1 MHKALIAVLIG
12 AALLFGLSVSGG
24 WAGQIAGKIQ
34 KVDLSERHFVLADGT
49 QVWVAEGFPIETL
62 KEGASV
68 EGSYEERDGKKI
80 VTGFEISQ

>member
-1 MHKALIAVLIG
+1 MRKALIAVLVG
-12 AALLFGLSVSGG
+12 TALLFALSVSVG

-34 KVDLSERHFVLADGT
+34 KVDHSERHLVLEDGT
-49 QVWVAEGFPIETL
+49 QVWVAESYPIETL

-80 VTGFEISQ
+80 ATTLKVSE